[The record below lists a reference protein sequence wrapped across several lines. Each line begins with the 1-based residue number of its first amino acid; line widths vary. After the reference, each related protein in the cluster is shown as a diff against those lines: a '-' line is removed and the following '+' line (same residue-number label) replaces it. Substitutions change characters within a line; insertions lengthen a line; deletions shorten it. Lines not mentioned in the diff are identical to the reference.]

1 MTAGLETAQWTE
13 EDFERF
19 FGGMQYYRDV
29 ARDLQ
34 QRYAPQLAP
43 SFSVF
48 DYIDESETKLSR
60 IFADLLNPRGTHG
73 QGTTFLEAF
82 LRFLRARGCEV
93 PEDLYQTETMSV
105 MTEAPTTGGRRIDI
119 LIELSRRFW
128 IAIKN
133 KPWASEQPDQ
143 LHDYREDL
151 ERRSLGDAF
160 ILLFLTRDGRSP
172 RTARHEWD
180 NLVKARR
187 AANLSFDD
195 LRDWLTDCK
204 RRCEADKVR
213 HFLGDLQSYLE
224 KNLYGLAT
232 QEQSHDQ

>member
-1 MTAGLETAQWTE
+1 MGAGPEAARWNQ

-19 FGGMQYYRDV
+19 FGGMQFFRDV

-34 QRYAPQLAP
+34 QRYAPLLAP

-73 QGTTFLEAF
+73 QGATFLEAF
-82 LRFLRARGCEV
+82 LRFLRARGCGV
-93 PEDLYQTETMSV
+93 PEDLYQTETISV
-105 MTEAPTTGGRRIDI
+105 MTEAPTFGGRKLDI

-128 IAIKN
+128 IAVEN
-133 KPWASEQPDQ
+133 KPWAAEQPNQ

-172 RTARHEWD
+172 RTARHDWS
-180 NLVKARR
+180 NLVEARR

-195 LRDWLTDCK
+195 LRGWLADCMQ
-204 RRCEADKVR
+204 RCQADKVR

-224 KNLYGLAT
+224 KNLYGPPT
-232 QEQSHDQ
+232 QEQVA